1 MRSASDPGNPLS
13 IFCTSASDRALARRR
28 RHDSVYSASSKSATS
43 LSSST
48 PATSDST
55 FNDTRWPSCMFTG
68 ASGRNTPPSNTA
80 SMCWLIKAFYPTH
93 QGDFQPLFHRF
104 RRQTWGPEFRGVA
117 GGLDITGHD
126 DVFSSVTDTL
136 TIVGTFSHSE
146 GWTTQTVTLEG
157 NHASATIDSSSQSQ
171 DSSSQSLQPDGY
183 PLLRRNGRP
192 GRTSHAPTIRPP
204 ARRPN
209 PAPTTIRSTR
219 STRPDW
225 PTTANSPPPAIR
237 VRSPAKSR
245 RRQRPTTASR
255 ASVMS
260 GHSI

>member
-1 MRSASDPGNPLS
+1 M
-13 IFCTSASDRALARRR
+13 
-28 RHDSVYSASSKSATS
+28 
-43 LSSST
+43 
-48 PATSDST
+48 
-55 FNDTRWPSCMFTG
+55 
-68 ASGRNTPPSNTA
+68 
-80 SMCWLIKAFYPTH
+80 
-93 QGDFQPLFHRF
+93 
-104 RRQTWGPEFRGVA
+104 A

-146 GWTTQTVTLEG
+146 GWTTQTVTLAG
-157 NHASATIDSSSQSQ
+157 NRASATIDSSSQSQ
-171 DSSSQSLQPDGY
+171 DASNQSYGQVDIRYYDESGD
-183 PLLRRNGRP
+183 RARITR
-192 GRTSHAPTIRPP
+192 PTIRPP

-245 RRQRPTTASR
+245 RRQKATMASR